1 MANASCLTHTRGTD
15 DDGGGFQIVEF
26 FGMFQMPNV
35 GEIFH
40 TEGISFFVKEIIN
53 VLVETFRVQTEDF
66 GGIHT
71 QGAIHKYGHLWQST
85 LERQLVQGIDN
96 HLGAPHRKRR
106 DDDFPIFFKCLLD
119 DRLEL
124 ILGKGFIRVLTVA
137 IGTFDLKKVDI

>member
-1 MANASCLTHTRGTD
+1 MMANAPCLTHTRGTD
-15 DDGGGFQIVEF
+15 DNCRGFQVVEF

-71 QGAIHKYGHLWQST
+71 QAIHKY
-85 LERQLVQGIDN
+85 
-96 HLGAPHRKRR
+96 
-106 DDDFPIFFKCLLD
+106 
-119 DRLEL
+119 RL
-124 ILGKGFIRVLTVA
+124 
-137 IGTFDLKKVDI
+137 